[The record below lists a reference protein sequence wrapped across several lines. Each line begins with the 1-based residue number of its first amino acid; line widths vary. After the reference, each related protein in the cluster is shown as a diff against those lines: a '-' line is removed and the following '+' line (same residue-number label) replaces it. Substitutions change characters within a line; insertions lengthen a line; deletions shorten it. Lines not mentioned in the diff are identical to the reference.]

1 MSGPYGQDIE
11 FVVVVYY
18 LIAGLVLAVTGLI
31 EWVQRR

>member
-11 FVVVVYY
+11 FVVVAY

>member
-11 FVVVVYY
+11 FVVVVY